1 MMMKRIILSLVIA
14 FSVPVSPAIAQNVGQ
29 NWSPDAANDA
39 RKDGKIIPLKDIF
52 RKLKKSYGGR
62 QLDADLYSL
71 PGGGYEY
78 RIDWETGSGEH
89 KTFIVDAVTGRV
101 REA

>member
-1 MMMKRIILSLVIA
+1 MKRIILSLVIA
-14 FSVPVSPAIAQNVGQ
+14 FSVPVAPTFAQSPGQ
-29 NWSPDAANDA
+29 NLTSGAANDA
-39 RKDGKIIPLKDIF
+39 RKDGKIIPLKTIF
-52 RKLKKSYGGR
+52 RKLKKTYGGR

-89 KTFIVDAVTGRV
+89 KRFIVDAVTGSV

>member
-1 MMMKRIILSLVIA
+1 MKRIFLSLVIA
-14 FSVPVSPAIAQNVGQ
+14 FAVPAAPAVAQKYGQ
-29 NWSPDAANDA
+29 NWTPDAANDA
-39 RKDGKIIPLKDIF
+39 REDGKIIPLKNIF
-52 RKLKKSYGGR
+52 RKLKKRYGGR

-71 PGGGYEY
+71 PGGRFEY

-89 KTFIVDAVTGRV
+89 KTFIVDAVNGNI

>member
-1 MMMKRIILSLVIA
+1 MKRLLLSL
-14 FSVPVSPAIAQNVGQ
+14 AIALSMPTAPAVAQ
-29 NWSPDAANDA
+29 NWGQSWDADRANDA
-39 RKDGKIIPLKDIF
+39 RQKGDIIPLKEIF
-52 RKLKKSYGGR
+52 RKLKRQYGGR
-62 QLDADLYSL
+62 QLDADLYST

-89 KTFIVDAVTGRV
+89 KTFIVDAVTGSI